1 MKKLKFTFR
10 GKDFYADMLPEEAP
24 LTCAAVEK
32 ACPFTTR
39 WIHAKIVYQDRRAD
53 LQRKPDPE
61 FTGRY
66 WIL

>member
-1 MKKLKFTFR
+1 MIIVKKLKFTFR

-39 WIHAKIVYQDRRAD
+39 WIHAKIVYNQVYCMT
-53 LQRKPDPE
+53 K
-61 FTGRY
+61 
-66 WIL
+66 I